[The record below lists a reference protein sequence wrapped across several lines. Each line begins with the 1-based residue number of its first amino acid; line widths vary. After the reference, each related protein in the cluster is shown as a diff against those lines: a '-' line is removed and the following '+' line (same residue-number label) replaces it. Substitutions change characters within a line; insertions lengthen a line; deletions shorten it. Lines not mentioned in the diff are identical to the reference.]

1 MLVHQSYSQ
10 SMKLGVQV
18 FTQRHS
24 QKHILSTCKFD
35 IKFLS
40 SYTLAFYIILSAG
53 SPKLIT
59 VYFLRVHTYNMT
71 NSHKTV
77 QSGLNLHLRDTQE
90 HHMYKGLINVTFKS
104 KLVTFPV
111 SMPDVLDCEQSLF
124 PLRES

>member
-1 MLVHQSYSQ
+1 
-10 SMKLGVQV
+10 MKLGVQV

-24 QKHILSTCKFD
+24 QKYILSTCKFD

-40 SYTLAFYIILSAG
+40 NYTLAFYIILSAG
-53 SPKLIT
+53 SPKLFT

-77 QSGLNLHLRDTQE
+77 QSGLNLHLHDTQE
-90 HHMYKGLINVTFKS
+90 HHMYEGLINVTFKS

-111 SMPDVLDCEQSLF
+111 SVPDVLDCEQSLF

>member
-1 MLVHQSYSQ
+1 
-10 SMKLGVQV
+10 MKLGVQV

-24 QKHILSTCKFD
+24 EKYILSTCKFD
-35 IKFLS
+35 IEFLS